1 MGFVNKNEQISWD
14 KIGISDD
21 LMFGKVMRN
30 QELCKKLL
38 ETILRVP
45 IKKIEYPEEQK
56 VIDITKDSKSVRLD
70 VYVNDD
76 AGTVYDVE
84 MQTTSSKDLPKRSRY
99 YQGMIDLNQIE
110 KGAFYRDLNKSF
122 VIFICTFDPF
132 GKGRHIYS
140 FQNVCKEDTELLLGD
155 ETTKIFLNS
164 AGTMDDVPKD
174 LKEFLDYVSG
184 KEVSGN
190 QFVDALDS
198 AVQRARADDE
208 WRREYMTLYM
218 RDRENLEKGREE
230 GLKEGREEGA
240 LDMLFGLVK
249 KGLLSMSEAA
259 KESGMEFS
267 AFEKKYKSFLG

>member
-1 MGFVNKNEQISWD
+1 MSAPGGAVC
-14 KIGISDD
+14 
-21 LMFGKVMRN
+21 L
-30 QELCKKLL
+30 LKL
-38 ETILRVP
+38 
-45 IKKIEYPEEQK
+45 Q
-56 VIDITKDSKSVRLD
+56 
-70 VYVNDD
+70 
-76 AGTVYDVE
+76 
-84 MQTTSSKDLPKRSRY
+84 
-99 YQGMIDLNQIE
+99 IDL
-110 KGAFYRDLNKSF
+110 RS
-122 VIFICTFDPF
+122 
-132 GKGRHIYS
+132 
-140 FQNVCKEDTELLLGD
+140 LG
-155 ETTKIFLNS
+155 
-164 AGTMDDVPKD
+164 VVH
-174 LKEFLDYVSG
+174 VSG
-184 KEVSGN
+184 KNVSGN

>member
-1 MGFVNKNEQISWD
+1 MQKAPG
-14 KIGISDD
+14 DD
-21 LMFGKVMRN
+21 SPG
-30 QELCKKLL
+30 
-38 ETILRVP
+38 T

-99 YQGMIDLNQIE
+99 YQGMIDLNLIE

-132 GKGRHIYS
+132 GKGRHIYT
-140 FQNVCKEDTELLLGD
+140 FQNVCKEAPELLLGD

-164 AGTMDDVPKD
+164 TGTMDDVPKD

-184 KEVSGN
+184 KNVSGS

-218 RDRENLEKGREE
+218 RDKENLEKGREE
-230 GLKEGREEGA
+230 GMFKT
-240 LDMLFGLVK
+240 LFTLVN
-249 KGLLSMSEAA
+249 KGLISMSEAA
-259 KESGMEFS
+259 KEVDMKPSV
-267 AFEKKYKSFLG
+267 FEKKYKAFFE

>member
-184 KEVSGN
+184 KNVSGN

-249 KGLLSMSEAA
+249 KGLLSMSAAA
-259 KESGMEFS
+259 KESAIEFS
-267 AFEKKYKSFLG
+267 AIENKCKSFLG